1 MGAKFVYMYILV
13 TMPID
18 FYRKPCYTEKAPPC
32 GRAYFSNTI
41 LHDVVEMYRIK
52 AIYRAFFAQGC
63 TIRLVGRNVAYGSD
77 NVPALIHG
85 GDAVGDVWSDVNVIS
100 FLFER

>member
-1 MGAKFVYMYILV
+1 MKVLV
-13 TMPID
+13 IMPVD
-18 FYRKPCYTEKAPPC
+18 FCRKPCYTEKAPPC

-52 AIYRAFFAQGC
+52 AIYRAFFAQRC

-77 NVPALIHG
+77 NVPALIHSS
-85 GDAVGDVWSDVNVIS
+85 DAVGDVGANINVIS
-100 FLFER
+100 FFFER